1 MKFFFFFGRL
11 FMFLLYLNSKEA
23 KVLVKALYHKTK
35 ANYLHVTYLCNFLSR
50 PVLCG
55 CNDKSHYLI
64 CDK

>member
-1 MKFFFFFGRL
+1 
-11 FMFLLYLNSKEA
+11 MFLLYLNSKEA